1 MTTRVNADAGGRR
14 PVVLVVD
21 EIPSVIRLLQLE
33 LAIQGFDV
41 VGAEVGEDTYRQME
55 ASSPECVL
63 LEVVLPALNG
73 FEVLQELKRRFQVPV
88 IFVTTQD
95 NAADKAFAFEL
106 GADDYVVKPFDPV
119 DLGLRI
125 NASLNRASSTTTTRI
140 IRRGDVT
147 IDLTRKLVRRGG
159 QPIGLTTNEW
169 ALLYAMALRPNDIH
183 AAVDLLSTVWGA
195 EYVSDLRYLDT
206 WIALLRRKLE
216 EDPSHPQLIVGDSDE
231 GYSLRSE

>member
-1 MTTRVNADAGGRR
+1 MTTRVNAETTGRR
-14 PVVLVVD
+14 PVVLIVD

-55 ASSPECVL
+55 AANPDCVL
-63 LEVVLPALNG
+63 LEVVLPGLNG
-73 FEVLQELKRRFQVPV
+73 FEILQELKARFRVPV

-95 NAADKAFAFEL
+95 NAADQAYAYEL
-106 GADDYVVKPFDPV
+106 GADDYVVKPFDPI

-125 NASLNRASSTTTTRI
+125 NGALHRTVAAPPQLLHS
-140 IRRGDVT
+140 GEVT

-159 QPIGLTTNEW
+159 QLIGLTTNEW
-169 ALLYAMALRPNDIH
+169 ALLYALALRPNDIY
-183 AAVDLLSTVWGA
+183 AAADLLSAVWGA
-195 EYVSDLRYLDT
+195 EYVQDIRYLET
-206 WIALLRRKLE
+206 WIQLLRRKIE
-216 EDPSHPQLIVGDSDE
+216 TDPAQPRLIVGGADE